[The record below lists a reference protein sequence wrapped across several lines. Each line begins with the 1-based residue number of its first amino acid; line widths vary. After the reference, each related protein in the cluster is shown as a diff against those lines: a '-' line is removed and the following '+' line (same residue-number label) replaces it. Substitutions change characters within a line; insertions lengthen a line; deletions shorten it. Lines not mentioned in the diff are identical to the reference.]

1 MSAQDDDAAKGQGNP
16 PVGEGD
22 PLLGQDPPNLE
33 QLGELNVNASS
44 AGGEQHQPPL
54 DITDTASTAKKTGNA
69 TPRKARKRKSE
80 RKENTTKK
88 SKEKRPKT

>member
-16 PVGEGD
+16 PVGEVD
-22 PLLGQDPPNLE
+22 PSLGQHPPNLK

-54 DITDTASTAKKTGNA
+54 DITDTASTTQQTGNA
-69 TPRKARKRKSE
+69 TPPKARKRKSE
-80 RKENTTKK
+80 TKEDSSKK
-88 SKEKRPKT
+88 GKEKRPKT